1 MGKTIVICSD
11 GTWNEPDQR
20 VRGRYRSTNV
30 AKMAAAI
37 VPVAGDR
44 YEEKQQ
50 IVFYDAGVGTGGWF
64 DQWIGGVMGRGLDR
78 NIKEAY
84 TFLVNNYQPGDEVYC
99 FGFSR
104 GAFTV
109 RSLAGLIGKCDLLTK
124 EHWHL
129 YHRAYDLY
137 RNKRLRADSPVLTRF
152 RGSYTQ
158 PCPIKFIGVWDTV
171 GALGVPVSG
180 LRKLFSGRYAFHNT
194 NLSPN
199 IPYAYHA
206 LAIDEYRGPFRPA
219 LWKASEDAENQ
230 TVEQVWFAGTH
241 HNVGGGSPDA
251 GLEGVAFMW
260 MKEKAQ
266 AAGLVI
272 DEAYVNSHVRPNL
285 QGRQRRSRTG
295 IYRLLPTHMRDIGTT
310 DPASESVH
318 PDVVAR
324 HEQMRQRY
332 SPFNLLEAKERG
344 VPAFPPVEVAT
355 TEEEDGEE
363 S

>member
-11 GTWNEPDQR
+11 GTWNEPDQK
-20 VRGRYRSTNV
+20 VRGRYRPSNV
-30 AKMAAAI
+30 ARMAAAI
-37 VPVAGDR
+37 VPVAGER

-64 DQWIGGVMGRGLDR
+64 DRWMGGATGKGLSR

-84 TFLVNNYQPGDEVYC
+84 SFLVNNYQPGDEVYC

-109 RSLAGLIGKCDLLTK
+109 RSLAGLIGKCGLLTK

-129 YHRAYDLY
+129 YHRAFSLY
-137 RNKRLRADSPVLTRF
+137 RNKRLRADSRTVARF
-152 RGSYTQ
+152 RGSYAQ
-158 PCPIKFIGVWDTV
+158 SCPIRFMGVWDTV

-180 LRKLFSGRYAFHNT
+180 LRSRTSRRYSFHDT
-194 NLSPN
+194 SLSPD

-206 LAIDEYRGPFRPA
+206 LAIDEYRGPFRPT
-219 LWKASEDAENQ
+219 LWKTSQAAENQ

-241 HNVGGGSPDA
+241 TNIGGGSQDI
-251 GLEGVAFMW
+251 GLEGVTFMW

-266 AAGLVI
+266 AAGLAI
-272 DEAYVNSHVRPNL
+272 NEAYVNSQVRPNP

-295 IYRLLPTHMRDIGTT
+295 IYRLLPTHMRDIGST
-310 DPASESVH
+310 DPANESVH
-318 PDVVAR
+318 ESVLAR
-324 HEQMRQRY
+324 HERMGRRY
-332 SPFNLLEAKERG
+332 SPYNLLEAKERG
-344 VPAFPPVEVAT
+344 VPAFPPPEVAT
-355 TEEEDGEE
+355 TEEEEGEE

>member
-11 GTWNEPDQR
+11 GTWSEPDQK
-20 VRGRYRSTNV
+20 VRGRYRPSNV
-30 AKMAAAI
+30 ARIAAAI
-37 VPVAGDR
+37 VSDAGDN

-50 IVFYDAGVGTGGWF
+50 IVFYDAGIGTGGR
-64 DQWIGGVMGRGLDR
+64 GAMSTGLDR
-78 NIKEAY
+78 SIKEAY

-104 GAFTV
+104 GAYTV
-109 RSLAGLIGKCDLLTK
+109 RSLAGFIGKCDLLTK
-124 EHWHL
+124 EHGHL
-129 YHRAYDLY
+129 YHRAYNHY
-137 RNKRLRADSPVLTRF
+137 RNTRLRTDSRAMARF
-152 RGSYTQ
+152 RASYAQ
-158 PCPIKFIGVWDTV
+158 PCPIKFLGVWDTV

-180 LRKLFSGRYAFHNT
+180 LRSWTSSRYTFHNT
-194 NLSPN
+194 NLSPD

-206 LAIDEYRGPFRPA
+206 LALDEYRGPFRPA
-219 LWKASEDAENQ
+219 IWKTSEAAQNQ

-241 HNVGGGSPDA
+241 TNVGGGSQDT

-272 DEAYVNSHVRPNL
+272 DEAYVNSHVRPNPM
-285 QGRQRRSRTG
+285 GRQRPSRTG
-295 IYRLLPTHMRDIGTT
+295 FFRLLSTHMRDIGTT

-318 PDVVAR
+318 ESVLAR
-324 HEQMRQRY
+324 HEQMSRRY

-344 VPAFPPVEVAT
+344 VPAFPPVEVET